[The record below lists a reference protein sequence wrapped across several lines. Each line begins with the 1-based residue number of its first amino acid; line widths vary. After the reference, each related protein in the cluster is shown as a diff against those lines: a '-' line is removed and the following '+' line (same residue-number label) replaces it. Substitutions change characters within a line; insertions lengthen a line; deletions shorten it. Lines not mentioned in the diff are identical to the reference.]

1 MDKCL
6 CDVCC
11 KNEANH
17 RFKVKRLQPTIR
29 GGLHKMAW
37 VRIDICD
44 SCYHMLL
51 NAKMDK
57 EG

>member
-1 MDKCL
+1 MKKCL
-6 CDVCC
+6 CDICC
-11 KNEANH
+11 KREANRH
-17 RFKVKRLQPTIR
+17 FKVKRLQPTIR
-29 GGLHKMAW
+29 GGLHVMAW
-37 VRIDICD
+37 ERIDICD